1 MASPGWINCVSY
13 SAGAEADM
21 KQRWGVIG
29 LVAVISFFSGGW
41 LLQRGVAS
49 DGNVYQQARLF
60 DDVLGHVSTYYV
72 DSLGETGLYQ
82 KATRGM
88 LEQLNDPY
96 SVLLTGDDYKALT
109 EQTSGNYAG
118 LGIQIDVR
126 DGWITVVAPLPDTP
140 AERAGVATGDQII
153 EVDGKS
159 TEGWKN
165 DEAVKALRGDA
176 GSKIGITIRRAGINE
191 PIKYRL
197 TRAQIHMRSV
207 PPGTMFGT
215 GVGYISLNPVSE
227 TSAEELRQEI
237 ASMKAKG
244 MKSLILNLR
253 GNPGGLLDQGVKVAD
268 LFLESRQEIVST
280 RGRARGSTK
289 EFYDE
294 ARQAWPDLPIV
305 ILVDDG
311 TASAAEI
318 IAGALQ
324 DHDRAVVVG
333 APTFGKGLVQTLFPL
348 GEGVAL
354 KLTTARWFTPSGRT
368 IQRIAKD
375 EEDQATQAAMAV
387 VADTVLNAP
396 DKESTDSALKERPIF
411 HTDAG
416 RKVRGGG
423 GIVPDLVI
431 RQDTLTA
438 PERDFA
444 KALGNSLPQYRDA
457 LTSIALEAKKN
468 HGITTEAFKVTP
480 QMRQQVY
487 ERLRAHK
494 VEVSAPVFQ
503 GAGKLI
509 DEQLGYEIA
518 RYVFGRPAEF
528 RRRAARD
535 VQMQTAMG
543 LLRKAQTPKQLLSL
557 AQSNGSAATAQ
568 N

>member
-1 MASPGWINCVSY
+1 
-13 SAGAEADM
+13 M
-21 KQRWGVIG
+21 KQRWSLIG
-29 LVAVISFFSGGW
+29 LVALISFFSGGW

-60 DDVLGHVSTYYV
+60 DDVLGHVNTYFV
-72 DSLGETGLYQ
+72 DSLGETELYQ
-82 KATRGM
+82 KATHGM
-88 LEQLNDPY
+88 LEQLMDPY

-126 DGWITVVAPLPDTP
+126 DGWITVVAPLPETP
-140 AERAGVATGDQII
+140 AERAGIQTGDQII

-165 DEAVKALRGDA
+165 DQAVKALRGEA
-176 GSKIGITIRRAGINE
+176 GSKIVITVRRGGIPE

-197 TRAQIHMRSV
+197 TRAQIHMKSV
-207 PPGTMFGT
+207 PAGTMFEG
-215 GVGYISLNPVSE
+215 GIGYISLNPVSE

-237 ASMKAKG
+237 AGMKTRG
-244 MKSLILNLR
+244 MKSLIMDLR

-268 LFLESRQEIVST
+268 LFLDSRQEIVST

-289 EFYDE
+289 EFFDE

-305 ILVDDG
+305 VLVNDG

-375 EEDQATQAAMAV
+375 EEDQATQAAQAIV
-387 VADTVLNAP
+387 SDTVLGAP

-416 RKVRGGG
+416 RVVRGGG

-431 RQDTLTA
+431 RPDTLTGA
-438 PERDFA
+438 EREFA
-444 KALGNSLPQYRDA
+444 KALGNGLPQYRDA
-457 LTSIALEAKKN
+457 LTTIALEAKKTSS
-468 HGITTEAFKVTP
+468 IKSETFKVTP
-480 QMRQQVY
+480 AMRQQVFT
-487 ERLRAHK
+487 RLRAK
-494 VEVSAPVFQ
+494 DVKITPEVFN
-503 GAGKLI
+503 GAGALI
-509 DEQLGYEIA
+509 DEQLGDEIT

-535 VQMQTAMG
+535 LQMQTAMG
-543 LLRKAQTPKQLLSL
+543 LLRKAQTPKQLLGL
-557 AQSNGSAATAQ
+557 AQANGSAATAQ

>member
-1 MASPGWINCVSY
+1 
-13 SAGAEADM
+13 
-21 KQRWGVIG
+21 
-29 LVAVISFFSGGW
+29 
-41 LLQRGVAS
+41 
-49 DGNVYQQARLF
+49 
-60 DDVLGHVSTYYV
+60 
-72 DSLGETGLYQ
+72 
-82 KATRGM
+82 
-88 LEQLNDPY
+88 
-96 SVLLTGDDYKALT
+96 VLLTGDDYKALT

-126 DGWITVVAPLPDTP
+126 DGWITVVAPLPETP
-140 AERAGVATGDQII
+140 AERAGIETGDQII

-165 DEAVKALRGDA
+165 DQAVKALRGQA
-176 GSKIGITIRRAGINE
+176 GSKIVITVRRGGIPE

-197 TRAQIHMRSV
+197 TRAQIHMKSV
-207 PPGTMFGT
+207 PAGTMFEG

-237 ASMKAKG
+237 AGMKTRG
-244 MKSLILNLR
+244 MKSLILDLR

-268 LFLESRQEIVST
+268 LFLDNRQEIVST

-289 EFYDE
+289 EFFDE

-305 ILVDDG
+305 VLVNDG

-375 EEDQATQAAMAV
+375 EEDQAIQAAQAV
-387 VADTVLNAP
+387 VSDTVLGAP

-416 RKVRGGG
+416 RVVRGGG

-431 RQDTLTA
+431 RPDTLTGA
-438 PERDFA
+438 EREFA
-444 KALGNSLPQYRDA
+444 KALGNGLPQYRDA
-457 LTSIALEAKKN
+457 LTTIALEAKKVSS
-468 HGITTEAFKVTP
+468 IKSEAFKVTP
-480 QMRQQVY
+480 AMRQQVFA
-487 ERLRAHK
+487 RLLAK
-494 VEVSAPVFQ
+494 DVKITPDVFN
-503 GAGKLI
+503 GAGALI
-509 DEQLGYEIA
+509 DEQLGDEIT

-535 VQMQTAMG
+535 LQMQTAMG
-543 LLRKAQTPKQLLSL
+543 LLRKAQTPKQLLGL
-557 AQSNGSAATAQ
+557 AQVNGSAATAQ

>member
-1 MASPGWINCVSY
+1 
-13 SAGAEADM
+13 M

-29 LVAVISFFSGGW
+29 LVAVISFLSGGW

-72 DSLGETGLYQ
+72 DSIGETDLYQ
-82 KATRGM
+82 KATTGM
-88 LEQLNDPY
+88 LEQLKDPY
-96 SVLLTGDDYKALT
+96 SVLLTGDDYKSLT

-126 DGWITVVAPLPDTP
+126 DGWITVVAPLPETP
-140 AERAGVATGDQII
+140 ADRAGIQTGDQII

-176 GSKIGITIRRAGINE
+176 GSKVVITVRRAGITE

-207 PPGTMFGT
+207 PPGTLFDS

-237 ASMKAKG
+237 AAMKAKG
-244 MKSLILNLR
+244 MKSLIMDLR

-268 LFLESRQEIVST
+268 LFLDSRQEIVST

-305 ILVDDG
+305 VLVNDG

-348 GEGVAL
+348 GEGIAL
-354 KLTTARWFTPSGRT
+354 KLTTARWYTPSGRT

-375 EEDQATQAAMAV
+375 EEDQAAQAAMAA
-387 VADTVLNAP
+387 VADTVPGAP
-396 DKESTDSALKERPIF
+396 DKESSDSALKERPIF

-416 RKVRGGG
+416 RVVRGGG
-423 GIVPDLVI
+423 GIVPDLVV
-431 RQDTLTA
+431 RPDTLTA
-438 PERDFA
+438 PEREFA
-444 KALGNSLPQYRDA
+444 KALGSALPQYRDA
-457 LTSIALEAKKN
+457 LTSIALEAKRT
-468 HGITTEAFKVTP
+468 HGVKSESFKVTP

-487 ERLRAHK
+487 DRLSAHDVK
-494 VEVSAPVFQ
+494 VSPAVFN
-503 GAGKLI
+503 GAGPLI
-509 DEQLGYEIA
+509 DEQLGYEVA

-528 RRRAARD
+528 RRKATND
-535 VQMQTAMG
+535 LQMQTAMG
-543 LLRKAQTPKQLLSL
+543 LLRKAPTPKELLGL
-557 AQSNGSAATAQ
+557 ARSNGSAATAQ